1 MPDDRLEREIK
12 EILDKVKRFPEPE
25 SRRTRIRK
33 RFVRDLTSGIAARQ
47 QAVMRQLSRI
57 SIGQVML
64 LSFLLIFVSFFFR
77 RAGPLGTWALV
88 AGVVLFVSSFAIM
101 VLSGGDGTPSGRSQ
115 YWRGRELGSRSPP
128 IVQRVRRWFASR
140 RPRK

>member
-25 SRRTRIRK
+25 SRRTRARK
-33 RFVRDLTSGIAARQ
+33 RFTRSLANGIAARQ
-47 QAVMRQLSRI
+47 QAVMRQLSRF

-64 LSFLLIFVSFFFR
+64 LSFLLIFGSFFFR

-88 AGVVLFVSSFAIM
+88 AGVVLFVSSFTIM
-101 VLSGGDGTPSGRSQ
+101 VFSRGDTSPTRRSQ
-115 YWRGRELGSRSPP
+115 YWRGRELGSRAPP

-140 RPRK
+140 RTRK